1 MNKKP
6 YIAVIGLGYVGYP
19 LALAFGKYF
28 KTIGFDIDQARIQDL
43 RNNIDKTLE
52 ADTKV
57 IEQAVYLKVSSDQN
71 SISDANVYVVT
82 ISTPVTIANEPD
94 LTEVLGAAEI
104 VGRHVLAGDTVILE
118 STVFPGLTE
127 GVFAD
132 KIMQVSGLE
141 AGKDFYLGYSPERIN
156 PGDPLHR
163 LQNIVKVISAT
174 DDKTLSLLHDIYSR
188 IIPEGVHE
196 AESIKTAELS
206 KLIENTQRDINI
218 AFMNEMFQ
226 LAEALSIDFN
236 KVLSCASTKWNFLDF
251 KPGLVGGH
259 CVAVDPYY
267 LLHSQNQLKL
277 PSGMT
282 HTARQ
287 TNEKMIEH
295 VSHSFMKE
303 MAKAGLIFT
312 TAKVLIIGVSFKPD
326 CPDMRNSKAL
336 CVIEKLMEF
345 GIKPEVFDPVANISK
360 TCGYTV
366 HTEIPQSTYDAILM
380 LVPHSIVI
388 ESLKDASSPILKPS
402 GVFYSLD
409 VSHRSLVN

>member
-19 LALAFGKYF
+19 LALAFGKCF
-28 KTIGFDIDQARIQDL
+28 KTIGFDIDQTRIQDL
-43 RNNIDKTLE
+43 KNNIDKTLE
-52 ADTKV
+52 SDTEV
-57 IEQAVYLKVSSDQN
+57 IEQAIHLKVSSDQN

-82 ISTPVTIANEPD
+82 ISTPVTISNEPD
-94 LTEVLGAAEI
+94 LTELLSAAEV
-104 VGRHVLAGDTVILE
+104 VGRHVRAGDTVILE

-127 GVFAD
+127 GIFAD
-132 KIMQVSGLE
+132 KIMHISGLT
-141 AGKDFYLGYSPERIN
+141 AGKDFDLGYSPERIN

-188 IIPEGVHE
+188 IVPEGVHE
-196 AESIKTAELS
+196 AENIKTAELS

-236 KVLSCASTKWNFLDF
+236 QVLSCASTKWNFLDF

-282 HTARQ
+282 HIARQ
-287 TNEKMIEH
+287 TNEKMIQH

-303 MAKAGLIFT
+303 MAKSGLIFT
-312 TAKVLIIGVSFKPD
+312 KAKVLIIGVSFKPD

-336 CVIEKLMEF
+336 SVIEELMEF

-360 TCGYTV
+360 SCGYTV
-366 HTEIPQSTYDAILM
+366 HTEIPKSTYDAILV
-380 LVPHSIVI
+380 LVPHAIAI
-388 ESLKDASSPILKPS
+388 ESLKNVSSSLLKPS

-409 VSHRSLVN
+409 ATYRSLVN